1 MDVVRIYTKTGDAG
15 ETSLFGGDRV
25 AKDDPRLEAYG
36 SLDELNAFLGWF
48 RGTTR
53 ETDLAGIVLR
63 IQPVLFDLG
72 AHLATPSTADKA
84 RRLLPAFDT
93 ARIAELEAAIDT
105 LESELPPLT
114 TFILPGGSAESA
126 LIQVIRAV
134 SRRAERAV
142 VRAIEESGAELPE
155 GGLAYLNRLSD
166 LLFVMGRAVNRRQ
179 QGEETTWSPGS
190 SER

>member
-25 AKDDPRLEAYG
+25 PKNDPRLEAYG

-48 RGTTR
+48 RSTTR
-53 ETDLAGIVLR
+53 ETDLARIASG

-72 AHLATPSTADKA
+72 AHLATPATAEKA
-84 RRLLPAFDT
+84 RRVLPAFDT
-93 ARIAELEAAIDT
+93 ARVAELETAIDT
-105 LESELPPLT
+105 LETELSPLT
-114 TFILPGGSAESA
+114 SFILPGGTAESA
-126 LIQVIRAV
+126 LLQVIRAV

-142 VRAIEESGAELPE
+142 VRAIEDSGAELPH

-166 LLFVMGRAVNRRQ
+166 LLFVMGRVVNRRQ
-179 QGEETTWSPGS
+179 GGQETTWTPEST
-190 SER
+190 ER